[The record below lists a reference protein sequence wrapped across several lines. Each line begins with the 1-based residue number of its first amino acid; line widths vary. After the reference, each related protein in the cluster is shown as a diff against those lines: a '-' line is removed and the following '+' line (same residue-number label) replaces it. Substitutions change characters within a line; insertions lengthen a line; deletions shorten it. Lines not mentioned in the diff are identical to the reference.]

1 MLVTLNGLILKPI
14 DNIIEIR
21 NIYNKTAGEFNTLHT
36 NYIIWDNV
44 QIGVIFNPIIKA
56 IQDSLAFINKALV
69 KLEGLAR
76 QF

>member
-14 DNIIEIR
+14 DNIIEIK
-21 NIYNKTAGEFNTLHT
+21 NIYNKIAGEYNTLHT
-36 NYIIWDNV
+36 NYIIWDDV
-44 QIGVIFNPIIKA
+44 QIGVIFNPVMKT